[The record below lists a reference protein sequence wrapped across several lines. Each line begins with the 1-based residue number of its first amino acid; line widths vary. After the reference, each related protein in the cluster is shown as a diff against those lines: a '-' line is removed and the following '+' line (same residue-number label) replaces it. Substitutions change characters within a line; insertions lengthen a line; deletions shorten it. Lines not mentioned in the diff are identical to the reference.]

1 MSRLKL
7 QNAYDCLTPS
17 PAARVRMMNA
27 LLARADAR
35 RSRVQ
40 LRRLALAAAV
50 NVLVI
55 GLAWAAYSAG
65 WLAGS
70 GGGEARLTSA
80 ASPAPV
86 VAPPPATEEPLSL
99 EALSMGVRSFDAG
112 GETAE
117 GEFISL
123 QGVRGSPEYE
133 AALAWQDF
141 LDAYDPDGSLLRANG
156 GYSDGAHSAYLCYT
170 PEMAEKID
178 ALCEQYGLSLL
189 SGYVDSASGQS
200 LFDAAGTGDFLD
212 PDGDIELGYYAYAD
226 GSFHAEGSA
235 QLGLEVLNFQLMRAV
250 KGSFSEPILNIGSAA
265 DYEQWTYTTA
275 GGTELLLARSP
286 GQALVAADL
295 EHSFVTCNI
304 LSGAG
309 RGTLESFAKLIDF
322 TAIP

>member
-1 MSRLKL
+1 MKL
-7 QNAYDCLTPS
+7 QKAYDCLTPS
-17 PAARVRMMNA
+17 PASKARMMNA

-35 RSRVQ
+35 RGRVQ
-40 LRRLALAAAV
+40 LRRLALAAAL

-70 GGGEARLTSA
+70 GGGAARLAPA

-86 VAPPPATEEPLSL
+86 VAPPPAEQEPLSL
-99 EALSMGVRSFDAG
+99 EALSMGVRTFDAG

-141 LDAYDPDGSLLRANG
+141 LDGYDPDGSLLSANG
-156 GYSDGAHSAYLCYT
+156 GWSDRVYDAYLCYT
-170 PEMAEKID
+170 PEMAEEID
-178 ALCEQYGLSLL
+178 ALCDQYGLSLL
-189 SGYVDSASGQS
+189 SGYTDNSSGQS
-200 LFDAAGTGDFLD
+200 LFAAAGTGDFLS
-212 PDGDIELGYYAYAD
+212 PDGGIELGWYYTYAD

-235 QLGLEVLNFQLMRAV
+235 QLGLEVLDFQLMRAV
-250 KGSFSEPILNIGSAA
+250 KGSFSAPILNIGSAA
-265 DYEQWTYTTA
+265 DFEQWTYTTA

-295 EHSFVTCNI
+295 GSSFVTCNI

-309 RGTLESFAKLIDF
+309 RGTMEAFAEQIDF
-322 TAIP
+322 SAIP